1 MGNKSPLFSIV
12 VPIYNV
18 ENYLKEC
25 LDSVVNQTFSDF
37 ECIMVN
43 DGSTDS
49 SQAIAQQYAN
59 NDCRFTIYS
68 QENQGLSGA
77 RNTGIQHSNG
87 KHVVFLDSDD
97 FIKST
102 ALEELSEI
110 VEKKQPDVIVSS
122 SIAYYDDSQKL
133 IPREWNIPEQWN
145 CQGQLLDII
154 SDSPKFVLAA
164 WCLVVKREY
173 LLEKQLMFYPHLKH
187 EDELWVP
194 QAIINA
200 KKIAINP
207 NPYYCG
213 RCDRV
218 GSITQTPNIRKSFDK
233 IFIVDELL
241 RFAEKQSEEN
251 AKYIKKRCAKI
262 ITGVI
267 REIETYKE
275 DKEYSILSNE
285 LQKRVTVLSFQTQKK
300 YKALYIAC
308 KIIGV
313 KFISMLWNSKMFN
326 K

>member
-18 ENYLKEC
+18 ESYLKEC

-49 SQAIAQQYAN
+49 SQAIAQQSAN
-59 NDCRFTIYS
+59 NDWRFAIYS

-77 RNTGIQHSNG
+77 RNAGIQHSDG
-87 KHVVFLDSDD
+87 KYIVFLDSDD

-102 ALEELSEI
+102 ALENLSKI
-110 VEKKQPDVIVSS
+110 VKKEQPDVIVSS

-194 QAIINA
+194 QAIVNA

-251 AKYIKKRCAKI
+251 AKYIKKRCAKLV
-262 ITGVI
+262 TGVV
-267 REIETYKE
+267 REVQKYANEKDCWKLCDELKRRLTILNFE
-275 DKEYSILSNE
+275 DH
-285 LQKRVTVLSFQTQKK
+285 VK
-300 YKALYIAC
+300 YKILYIAC
-308 KIIGV
+308 SCFGIANVSRIW
-313 KFISMLWNSKMFN
+313 SLR
-326 K
+326 

>member
-1 MGNKSPLFSIV
+1 MGNKLPLFSIV

-25 LDSVVNQTFSDF
+25 LDSVVGQTFSDF

-43 DGSTDS
+43 DGSTDHS
-49 SQAIAQQYAN
+49 ESIARQYVN
-59 NDCRFTIYS
+59 RDCRFAIYS

-87 KHVVFLDSDD
+87 KYVVFLDSDD

-102 ALEELSEI
+102 ALEKLSEI
-110 VEKKQPDVIVSS
+110 VEKEQPDVIVSS
-122 SIAYYDDSQKL
+122 SIAYYDDSRKL
-133 IPREWNIPEQWN
+133 IPREWDIPEKWN

-154 SDSPKFVLAA
+154 SDSPNFVLAA
-164 WCLVVKREY
+164 WCLVVKRAY

-194 QAIINA
+194 QVIVNA

-241 RFAEKQSEEN
+241 RFSEKQSKEN
-251 AKYIKKRCAKI
+251 AKYIKKRCAKLV
-262 ITGVI
+262 TGIV
-267 REIETYKE
+267 REVQKYANEKDYWKLCDELKRRLMIVNFE
-275 DKEYSILSNE
+275 DHI
-285 LQKRVTVLSFQTQKK
+285 K
-300 YKALYIAC
+300 YKILYIAC
-308 KIIGV
+308 SCFGIANVSKI
-313 KFISMLWNSKMFN
+313 WNMR
-326 K
+326 